1 MLLINISGFII
12 LKKWINNNE
21 KLERGSFIKINQ
33 SQYST
38 SKCKEREKDRKKN
51 KQYYE
56 FDYFA
61 QGHHILTYLFF
72 FPISSQSIHRQIN

>member
-38 SKCKEREKDRKKN
+38 SKCKEKKKERKTN
-51 KQYYE
+51 S
-56 FDYFA
+56 
-61 QGHHILTYLFF
+61 IMNLI
-72 FPISSQSIHRQIN
+72 ISPKVIIS

>member
-12 LKKWINNNE
+12 LKNNE

-38 SKCKEREKDRKKN
+38 SKCKEKKKERKTN
-51 KQYYE
+51 SIFRPRSSYLNLLIFLPYYLVNQ
-56 FDYFA
+56 FTDK
-61 QGHHILTYLFF
+61 
-72 FPISSQSIHRQIN
+72 

>member
-38 SKCKEREKDRKKN
+38 SECKETE
-51 KQYYE
+51 
-56 FDYFA
+56 
-61 QGHHILTYLFF
+61 
-72 FPISSQSIHRQIN
+72 

>member
-38 SKCKEREKDRKKN
+38 SKCKERKKKERQTN
-51 KQYYE
+51 S
-56 FDYFA
+56 YFA

-72 FPISSQSIHRQIN
+72 FPII